1 MNLRNKKLYLI
12 HLGVPEVQE
21 FWNSLKQKN
30 KNNTASKTEQTLY
43 KKIGKAMFFLSENP
57 RYPGLNTHDIEA
69 LSNRYGMKVW
79 ESYIENNKPA
89 AGRIFWVY
97 APNKMDIT
105 IIGFEPHPND
115 KKDSY
120 KKITLSAVQNTKEQK

>member
-1 MNLRNKKLYLI
+1 MYLI
-12 HLGVPEVQE
+12 HLGVPEVQK

-30 KNNTASKTEQTLY
+30 KDNTASKTEQILY
-43 KKIGKAMFFLSENP
+43 KKIGKALFFLSENP
-57 RYPGLNTHDIEA
+57 RYPGLKTHNIEA

-97 APNKMDIT
+97 ASNEMDIT

-120 KKITLSAVQNTKEQK
+120 KKIILSSIL